1 MGAGPSRWQRNL
13 GTPYIG
19 YNATKGSIIS
29 FTRNLAAEMA
39 PQGIRASAILSGF
52 IDTPMAREV
61 AESKAENPGVID

>member
-29 FTRNLAAEMA
+29 FTRYLAAEMA
-39 PQGIRASAILSGF
+39 PHDIRANAILSGF
-52 IDTPMAREV
+52 IETPIAREV
-61 AESKAENPGVID
+61 AESKTENPEVID